1 MKKILTLLVMFL
13 ATASILMAQTPQ
25 LNYQM
30 IVRNQKATDVTIG
43 EKVFHANDLVYST
56 PVTGDVQVLTGN
68 TANSSAA
75 YSYHFENVVTN
86 MNGMLTIHLI
96 NLPNQTPLEKIDW
109 TQSWFRVSIPACNID
124 TIMEILPVTY
134 AYKTLANRDITTP
147 RIVKYINGSGEED
160 VKRIDTAITQNE
172 VFINALRDSV
182 ANAMKRHPG
191 KVKELAIYFIET
203 VVPQDFKDAA
213 KAVNKDVAEFVKDTV
228 ADYIKNHREE
238 AYNIVK
244 YFIGQTTVE
253 DVTGLWSAAIHGTQA
268 DAIVEMLVDSVNDY
282 IGRHPEL
289 AKKTA
294 FYVVKRLTSDQVFA
308 LQNYAKTINPGAYNA
323 AKDIFDSIIDVCMN
337 NSNYQKIQ
345 CDVANLCDLKAEID
359 QFRDYG
365 SKHCPVISSTE
376 FTATNNNLTT
386 AITNNTDNVAI
397 NQCWY
402 EVSFPNSNYPTETI
416 TASLNSNGTQMSAV
430 FNSDWLSRK
439 CIVTPKMKA
448 ACMDVETSGTAITIN
463 CQDNNCACPNIASFT
478 HTSDAAGNLIN
489 YHGIVLTAELT
500 NNYYNNQPTTCGFE
514 YKEGNGEWKE
524 LHNTNSPAVLSTDQ
538 LTVTD
543 TLKMDFCGKTL
554 LVRPYVKCGNTKYYG
569 QYSDGETVTLRQFN
583 LFISPV
589 SPVTGATEFTVTN
602 GIYIGSNEFG
612 THWPSV
618 EQIVA
623 KYGTGYG
630 VNVNPQYEWKNGD
643 TVISQTKNATIGTS
657 GEYKVKCTIP
667 ALFNSSA
674 SCVLEKKFDI
684 TVQ

>member
-13 ATASILMAQTPQ
+13 ATASILTAQTPQ

-30 IVRNQKATDVTIG
+30 IVRDQN
-43 EKVFHANDLVYST
+43 NNLVYST

-68 TANSSAA
+68 ATNDSPV
-75 YSYHFENVVTN
+75 YSFNFENVVTN
-86 MNGMLTIHLI
+86 MNGMLTIHLV
-96 NLPNQTPLEKIDW
+96 NQDNQTPLEKIDW
-109 TQSWFRVSIPACNID
+109 TQSWFRVRIPAYNID
-124 TIMEILPVTY
+124 TTMEILPVTY

-160 VKRIDTAITQNE
+160 VKRIDTAITQNAA
-172 VFINALRDSV
+172 FINALRDSV

-191 KVKELAIYFIET
+191 KVKELAIYFIGT
-203 VVPQDFKDAA
+203 VVPQDVDKAA

-308 LQNYAKTINPGAYNA
+308 LQNYAKTNNSGAYNA

-359 QFRDYG
+359 QFRAYG

-489 YHGIVLTAELT
+489 YHGIVLTATMT
-500 NNYYNNQPTTCGFE
+500 NNYYTNTKQTCGFE
-514 YKEGNGEWKE
+514 YFDKGTQQWKKLNE
-524 LHNTNSPAVLSTDQ
+524 VYPNQAVVSQDG

-543 TLKMDFCGKTL
+543 TLKMNFCGDTL
-554 LVRPYVKCGNTKYYG
+554 LVRPYVMCNNTPNHG
-569 QYSDGETVTLRQFN
+569 QYINGETVTLRQFD
-583 LFISPV
+583 LFISPE
-589 SPVTGATEFTVTN
+589 SPVTGETVFTVTN
-602 GIYIGSNEFG
+602 GIYVGTDEFG

-667 ALFNSSA
+667 ALFNSNA
-674 SCVLEKKFDI
+674 NCVLEKKFDI